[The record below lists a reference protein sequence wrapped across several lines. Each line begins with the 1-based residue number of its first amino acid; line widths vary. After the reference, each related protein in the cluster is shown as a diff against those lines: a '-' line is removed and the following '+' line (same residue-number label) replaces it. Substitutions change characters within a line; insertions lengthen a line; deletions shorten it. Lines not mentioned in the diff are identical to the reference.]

1 MSKLLVRLTVVSVAI
16 YLLCCYVAVMVWGI
30 DIWSQLYYILFE
42 LCLCACMTAQGK
54 YHCKYLRWT
63 MYCITLSD
71 ILVSVDGIF
80 DLLPYNF
87 IVFVPVGLF
96 ILGLLIPLTLA
107 LIHYIKVRK
116 QKKIWQSRN
125 Y

>member
-1 MSKLLVRLTVVSVAI
+1 
-16 YLLCCYVAVMVWGI
+16 
-30 DIWSQLYYILFE
+30 
-42 LCLCACMTAQGK
+42 
-54 YHCKYLRWT
+54 